1 MIVHTSSPFILY
13 LCQFSD
19 YIFYVY
25 VFGSLFDVRQMHF
38 RRSVCHDNAVWV
50 RVHIHPLLTQTK
62 NSSFRSFWWQFY
74 DALFLLM
81 TMHCKILVF
90 VLYINLLLFLLVYY
104 CQFLTC
110 YVVLSDR
117 RFKMS
122 GFLELHTC
130 IDV

>member
-1 MIVHTSSPFILY
+1 MALKSFPFSRSTMIVHTSSPFILY

-90 VLYINLLLFLLVYY
+90 VLYINLLLFLP
-104 CQFLTC
+104 TC
-110 YVVLSDR
+110 LLLSVLNMLCCFIGSA
-117 RFKMS
+117 F
-122 GFLELHTC
+122 
-130 IDV
+130 